1 MTVAVAPTFF
11 ASADKLESGERARVF
26 DFLAKFYENPAHPSL
41 SLERVV
47 KRDPKIWSARITQE
61 LRAIVHRDGD
71 TNLLLYAGHHDDA
84 YQWAERRRVENHPVT
99 GALQVIEVAETAR
112 EELSWAAEAPKKKGG
127 LLKAHADDYLES
139 LGVPADWLPVLRAV
153 ETDDQL
159 LEVAAKLPSDLA
171 ERLLRVAS
179 GELVTPPTPVAP
191 KAALT
196 ADPEAPR
203 RFWVVGSAAEL
214 VDLLA
219 KPIEAWVRFLHPTQ
233 RQLVEGA
240 FKGPVKVTGG
250 AGTGKTVVAMHR
262 ARFLARSGKRVLLTS
277 FVHTLCRNI
286 DRNLR
291 ILCTDEER
299 KRLSVETVDAA
310 ALGLVRASGV
320 KASFATSDDVR
331 AALKASAVYAGATA
345 DPEFLEAEWD
355 RVIATQGLLSWPEYR
370 DAQRT
375 GRGRPLSASERKQ
388 AWAAF
393 ERTFERLESAGKLPS
408 HVLMR
413 RAAEAVAAGRQT
425 SPYDAVIVD
434 ELQDLTPAAVRFVAT
449 LATKAPANLMLL
461 GDGGQRIY
469 PGGFTL
475 KGLGVDVRGRSKVL
489 RLNYRTTR
497 QIQRAA
503 DRVLGL
509 TADDLD
515 GGTEDR
521 SGTQSLLAGPVPSLR
536 GFKTEKEH
544 DAFLVSEIRS
554 LLKEGLASREI
565 AVFARTA
572 DAVKN
577 IRDCLHKADVPYE
590 ELDRD
595 TDVAAAQGVC
605 LGTMHR
611 AKGLEFKAVLVARC
625 DDGSLPPAAIL
636 ARTKD
641 AADREAIVTLHR
653 QLLYVALTRA
663 RDEAT
668 VTWVGKPSPFLAP
681 LLSSGESNA

>member
-1 MTVAVAPTFF
+1 MTVGVAPSFF
-11 ASADKLESGERARVF
+11 DSANRLESAERTRVF

-61 LRAIVHRDGD
+61 LRAILHRDGE
-71 TNLLLYAGHHDDA
+71 TNLLLYAGHHDDS
-84 YQWAERRRVENHPVT
+84 YQWAERRRVENHAIT
-99 GALQVIEVAETAR
+99 GALQVVEVAETVR
-112 EELSWAAEAPKKKGG
+112 EELPWATEAPSKKGG
-127 LLKAHADDYLES
+127 LLRAHADHYLVS
-139 LGVPADWLPVLRAV
+139 LGVPSDWLPVLRAV

-159 LEVAAKLPSDLA
+159 LEVVAKLPTDLA
-171 ERLLRVAS
+171 ERLLRIAG
-179 GELVTPPTPVAP
+179 GELVTPPTPVSP
-191 KAALT
+191 KVALT
-196 ADPEAPR
+196 ADPDAPR

-219 KPIEAWVRFLHPTQ
+219 KPIEAWVRFLHPSQ
-233 RQLVEGA
+233 RQLVEGT

-262 ARFLARSGKRVLLTS
+262 ARFLSRAGKRVLLTS

-291 ILCTDEER
+291 VLCSDDER
-299 KRLSVETVDAA
+299 RRITVETVDAV
-310 ALGLVRASGV
+310 ALGLVRATGTKV
-320 KASFATSDDVR
+320 GFATSDDVR
-331 AALKASAVYAGATA
+331 SALRASAVYAGETG
-345 DPEFLEAEWD
+345 DHDFLEAEWD
-355 RVIATQGLLSWPEYR
+355 RVIAAQGLTSWSEYR

-375 GRGRPLSASERKQ
+375 GRGRPLSASERKK

-393 ERTFERLESAGKLPS
+393 ERALEKLEGSAKLPS

-413 RAAEAVAAGRQT
+413 RATDALVGSRQT

-434 ELQDLTPAAVRFVAT
+434 ELQDLSPVAVRFVAA
-449 LATKAPANLMLL
+449 LAAKTPETLMLL

-469 PGGFTL
+469 PGGFSL
-475 KGLGVDVRGRSKVL
+475 KGLGIDVRGRSRVL

-503 DRVLGL
+503 EMILGR

-521 SGTQSLLAGPVPSLR
+521 SGTQSLLAGPTPSLK
-536 GFKTEKEH
+536 GFRTDKEH
-544 DAFLVSEIRS
+544 DTFLLSELRR
-554 LLKEGLASREI
+554 LLKEGLAPREI
-565 AVFARTA
+565 AVFARTGETVK
-572 DAVKN
+572 AV
-577 IRDCLHKADVPYE
+577 RDCLHKAEIPYE

-595 TDVAAAQGVC
+595 TDVSTAQGVC

-611 AKGLEFKAVLVARC
+611 AKGLEFKAVLAVRC
-625 DDGSLPPAAIL
+625 DEGSLPPATIL

-641 AADREAIVTLHR
+641 AADRDAIVALHR
-653 QLLYVALTRA
+653 QLLYVAITRA

-681 LLSSGESNA
+681 LLTAGESIA

>member
-1 MTVAVAPTFF
+1 MTVGVAPSFF
-11 ASADKLESGERARVF
+11 DSANRLESAERTRVF

-61 LRAIVHRDGD
+61 LRAIVHRDGE
-71 TNLLLYAGHHDDA
+71 TNLLLYAGHHDDS
-84 YQWAERRRVENHPVT
+84 YQWAERRRVENHSVT
-99 GALQVIEVAETAR
+99 GALQVVEVAETVR
-112 EELSWAAEAPKKKGG
+112 EELPWAAGAPSKKSG
-127 LLKAHADDYLES
+127 LLRAHADDYLVS
-139 LGVPADWLPVLRAV
+139 LGVPSDWLPVLRVV
-153 ETDDQL
+153 ESDDQL
-159 LEVAAKLPSDLA
+159 LEVMAKLPTDLA

-179 GELVTPPTPVAP
+179 GELVTPPTPVSP
-191 KAALT
+191 KTALT
-196 ADPEAPR
+196 ADPDAPR
-203 RFWVVGSAAEL
+203 RFWVVASAAEL

-219 KPIEAWVRFLHPTQ
+219 KPIEAWARFLHPSQ
-233 RQLVEGA
+233 RQLVEGT
-240 FKGPVKVTGG
+240 FKGPVKATGG

-262 ARFLARSGKRVLLTS
+262 ARFLARAGKRVLLTS

-291 ILCTDEER
+291 VLCSDDER
-299 KRLSVETVDAA
+299 KRITVETVDSV
-310 ALGLVRASGV
+310 ALGLVRAAGTKV
-320 KASFATSDDVR
+320 GFATSDDVR
-331 AALKASAVYAGATA
+331 PALRASAVYAGETG
-345 DPEFLEAEWD
+345 DHDFLEAEWD
-355 RVIATQGLLSWPEYR
+355 RVIAAQGLTTWPEYR

-375 GRGRPLSASERKQ
+375 GRGRPLSASERKK

-393 ERTFERLESAGKLPS
+393 ERALEKLEGSGKLPS

-413 RAAEAVAAGRQT
+413 RATDALAGGRQT

-449 LATKAPANLMLL
+449 LAAKTPETLMLL

-469 PGGFTL
+469 PGGFSL
-475 KGLGVDVRGRSKVL
+475 KGLGIDVRGRSRIL

-503 DRVLGL
+503 EMILGR

-521 SGTQSLLAGPVPSLR
+521 SGTQSLLAGPAPALK
-536 GFKTEKEH
+536 GFRTDKEH
-544 DAFLVSEIRS
+544 DTFLVSELRR
-554 LLKEGLASREI
+554 LLKEGLAPREI
-565 AVFARTA
+565 AVFARTGETVK
-572 DAVKN
+572 AV
-577 IRDCLHKADVPYE
+577 RDCLHKAEIPYE

-595 TDVAAAQGVC
+595 TDVSTAQGVC

-611 AKGLEFKAVLVARC
+611 AKGLEFKAVLAVRC
-625 DDGSLPPAAIL
+625 DDGSLPPAAL
-636 ARTKD
+636 LSRTKD
-641 AADREAIVTLHR
+641 AADRDAMVALHR
-653 QLLYVALTRA
+653 QLLYVAVTRA

-681 LLSSGESNA
+681 LLSAGESIA